1 MARTIATKGLTKA
14 QLKRFRQ
21 MLDDKAEEIRAN
33 LRSAAASKALGR
45 GDEPLDEEELPSQ
58 SHEEW
63 IFLNRNNIDVMLLRE
78 IDEALVRM
86 NDHSYGTCQE
96 CGDPISLKRLEAL
109 PWALYCVSCQ
119 EALSASEQGTMADRF
134 AYRD

>member
-1 MARTIATKGLTKA
+1 MARTMTPKGLTKA

-21 MLDDKAEEIRAN
+21 MLVDKAEEIRAN
-33 LRSAAASKALGR
+33 LRSGAASKALAR
-45 GDEPLDEEELPSQ
+45 GEEPLDEEELPSQ

-86 NDHSYGTCQE
+86 NDGSYGTCQE
-96 CGDPISLKRLEAL
+96 CGEPISLKRLEAL

-119 EALSASEQGTMADRF
+119 EELASMGEGTAADRM

>member
-1 MARTIATKGLTKA
+1 MARIMTTKGLTKA

-21 MLDDKAEEIRAN
+21 MLVDKSAEIRAN
-33 LRSAAASKALGR
+33 LRSVAASKALAR
-45 GDEPLDEEELPSQ
+45 GEEPLDEEELPSQ

-78 IDEALVRM
+78 IDQAFLRL
-86 NDHSYGTCQE
+86 NDGSYGTCQE
-96 CGDPISLKRLEAL
+96 CGDAISLKRLEAL
-109 PWALYCVSCQ
+109 PWALFCVSCQ
-119 EALSASEQGTMADRF
+119 EALSASEEGTAADRF

>member
-1 MARTIATKGLTKA
+1 MARTMTTKGLTKA

-21 MLDDKAEEIRAN
+21 MLVDKAEEIRSN
-33 LRSAAASKALGR
+33 MRSGAASKALAR
-45 GDEPLDEEELPSQ
+45 GEEPLDEEELPAQ

-78 IDEALVRM
+78 IDQALVRM
-86 NDHSYGTCQE
+86 NDGSYGTCQE
-96 CGDPISLKRLEAL
+96 CHDPISMKRLDAL
-109 PWALYCVSCQ
+109 PWALFCVSCQ
-119 EALSASEQGTMADRF
+119 EALSASEEETAADRF

>member
-1 MARTIATKGLTKA
+1 MARTMATKGLTKA
-14 QLKRFRQ
+14 QLRRFRQ

-45 GDEPLDEEELPSQ
+45 GEEPLDEEELPSQ

-63 IFLNRNNIDVMLLRE
+63 IFLNRNNIDAMLLRE
-78 IDEALVRM
+78 IDEAVVRM
-86 NDHSYGTCQE
+86 NDGSYGTCQE
-96 CGDPISLKRLEAL
+96 CDEAISLKRLEAL

-119 EALSASEQGTMADRF
+119 EALSASEHETVADRF

>member
-1 MARTIATKGLTKA
+1 MARTMTPKGLTKA

-21 MLDDKAEEIRAN
+21 MLVDKAEEIRAN
-33 LRSAAASKALGR
+33 LRSAAASKALSR

-78 IDEALVRM
+78 IDQALIRM
-86 NDHSYGTCQE
+86 NGSSYGTCLE
-96 CGDPISLKRLEAL
+96 CSDPISLKRLEAL

-119 EALSASEQGTMADRF
+119 EALSASEHETEADRF

>member
-1 MARTIATKGLTKA
+1 MATKGLTKA

-21 MLDDKAEEIRAN
+21 MLVDKAEEIRAN

-45 GDEPLDEEELPSQ
+45 GEEPLDEEELPSQ

-78 IDEALVRM
+78 IDEALARM
-86 NDHSYGTCQE
+86 NDRSYGTCQE
-96 CGDPISLKRLEAL
+96 CGEPISMKRLDAL

-119 EALSASEQGTMADRF
+119 EALSNPETETAADRF

>member
-1 MARTIATKGLTKA
+1 MARTIVKGLTKA

-21 MLDDKAEEIRAN
+21 MLDAKAEEIRTN
-33 LRSAAASKALGR
+33 LQSAKASKALSR

-78 IDEALVRM
+78 IDQALGRM
-86 NDHSYGTCQE
+86 DDRSFGTCQE
-96 CGDPISLKRLEAL
+96 CGDPISLKRLDAL
-109 PWALYCVSCQ
+109 PWALFCVSCQ
-119 EALSASEQGTMADRF
+119 EALSSAGSEQPEKRF

>member
-1 MARTIATKGLTKA
+1 MARTMTPKGLTRA

-21 MLDDKAEEIRAN
+21 MLVDKAEEIRSN
-33 LRSAAASKALGR
+33 LRSGAASKALAR
-45 GDEPLDEEELPSQ
+45 GEEPLDEEELPSQ

-86 NDHSYGTCQE
+86 TVGMVGREADAANAWNLAADIQDFEITMRKDG
-96 CGDPISLKRLEAL
+96 GDWKVLYAKR
-109 PWALYCVSCQ
+109 S
-119 EALSASEQGTMADRF
+119 GG
-134 AYRD
+134 